1 MLELRTFGGLS
12 VQQEGAPSAG
22 AGAQRKTL
30 ALLALLAA
38 HPRGLSRDKIAAYLW
53 PDSDTKHARGLL
65 KQACYALRRD
75 LHANRLFLGS
85 NELRLTPDLVTS
97 DAQTIEGPLLSA
109 DLRKAAE
116 LSAGP
121 FTDG

>member
-1 MLELRTFGGLS
+1 MLDLRTFGGLS
-12 VQQEGAPSAG
+12 VQQDGSPSVG

-53 PDSDTKHARGLL
+53 PDSDAKHGRGLL

-75 LHANRLFLGS
+75 LGARELFLGS
-85 NELRLTPDLVTS
+85 TELRLNAAALSS
-97 DAQTIEGPLLSA
+97 DVQRL
-109 DLRKAAE
+109 
-116 LSAGP
+116 
-121 FTDG
+121 

>member
-85 NELRLTPDLVTS
+85 NELRLNRTLSRATS
-97 DAQTIEGPLLSA
+97 RPL
-109 DLRKAAE
+109 RGRCAA
-116 LSAGP
+116 A
-121 FTDG
+121 T